1 MKRQT
6 VVLVGA
12 IWPPRVNFADK
23 VSLVPHLSGGG
34 RVQGNRMNVRPSP
47 SRGGMGWGWGANGGF
62 IDEKSH
68 RKTPSPSQ
76 PPP

>member
-47 SRGGMGWGWGANGGF
+47 SRATVCT
-62 IDEKSH
+62 H
-68 RKTPSPSQ
+68 REYSVIPA
-76 PPP
+76 

>member
-23 VSLVPHLSGGG
+23 VSLVPHLSGAGG
-34 RVQGNRMNVRPSP
+34 PPRESLNKSP
-47 SRGGMGWGWGANGGF
+47 DLR
-62 IDEKSH
+62 
-68 RKTPSPSQ
+68 
-76 PPP
+76 